1 MDQIIFRDRN
11 DAGRQLA
18 QRLQDFRETDS
29 IVLAIPRGGVP
40 VGYQIA
46 SQLGLPLEVILSKKI
61 AFPDNEEYAV
71 GAVSTDSIVLNTDT
85 YADDEFIRMEAA
97 RLRKVLKEKY
107 ALFESRLE
115 EIDLSNKNIILVD
128 DGIATG
134 STILACIETLRKKN
148 PASITVATPV
158 VPADRVRTFENA
170 SDQFIYLHAPSFF
183 SSVGAFY
190 EHFDQVE
197 DSEVKRLLSQCR

>member
-18 QRLQDFRETDS
+18 QRLKDFRETDS

-61 AFPDNEEYAV
+61 AYPDNQEYAI
-71 GAVSTDSIVLNTDT
+71 GAVSTDSIVLNSDT
-85 YADDEFIRMEAA
+85 YADDEFIRKESE

-107 ALFESRLE
+107 ELFESRLE

-134 STILACIETLRKKN
+134 STVLACIETLRKKD
-148 PASITVATPV
+148 PASIIVATPV
-158 VPADRVRTFENA
+158 VPADRVHVFQEA
-170 SDQFIYLHAPSFF
+170 ADQFVYLHAPSFF
-183 SSVGAFY
+183 TSVGAFY

>member
-170 SDQFIYLHAPSFF
+170 SDQFIYLHDPSFF

>member
-18 QRLQDFRETDS
+18 QRLQDFRVTDS

-40 VGYQIA
+40 IGYQIA

-61 AFPDNEEYAV
+61 AYPDNEEYAL
-71 GAVSTDSIVLNTDT
+71 GAVSTDSIVLNSDV
-85 YADDEFIRMEAA
+85 YVDDEFIRMEAV

-107 ALFESRLE
+107 NLFESRLE
-115 EIDLSNKNIILVD
+115 EIDLSNRNIILVD

-134 STILACIETLRKKN
+134 STVLACIETLRKKN

-170 SDQFIYLHAPSFF
+170 SDQFIFLHAPSLFY
-183 SSVGAFY
+183 SVGAFY
-190 EHFDQVE
+190 EHFDQVD
-197 DSEVKRLLSQCR
+197 DSEVKRLLSLCR